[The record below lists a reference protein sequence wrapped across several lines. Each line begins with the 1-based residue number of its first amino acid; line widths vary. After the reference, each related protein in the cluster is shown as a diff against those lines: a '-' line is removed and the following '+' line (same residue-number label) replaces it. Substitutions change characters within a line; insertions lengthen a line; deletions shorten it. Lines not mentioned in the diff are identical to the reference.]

1 MNIEQIVKVVKR
13 SVVDNSPLILTY
25 VAVAGVAST
34 AILAVK
40 ATPKALQDL
49 INAQSHAD
57 RFDRTLT
64 TKDTIEVAWKHYIPA
79 AASGA
84 ITIAAIIGSHS
95 ISKRRNAALITVYSL
110 TETALKEYQAKVREQ
125 IGDNKEQKVRDAVA
139 KDHIMNAPMVNAE
152 VLVTGTGEQ
161 LCHDSFTGRYFKSD
175 IEAIRRAQNDI
186 NARIINEMYASQ
198 NDFYRLIGLP
208 GTTYGEEVGWT
219 TDNMMDLEFSSH
231 LADDGRPC
239 LNIEYHATPVRGFY
253 KIN

>member
-1 MNIEQIVKVVKR
+1 MNIEQVVKVVKR

-40 ATPKALQDL
+40 ATPKALNDL
-49 INAQSHAD
+49 IHAQEFAEKD
-57 RFDRTLT
+57 LT
-64 TKDTIEVAWKHYIPA
+64 VKETIEVTWKYYIPA

-84 ITIAAIIGSHS
+84 VTVAAIIGSHS

-125 IGDNKEQKVRDAVA
+125 IGENKEQKVRDSIA
-139 KDHIMNAPMVNAE
+139 KDHVMNTPMVNAE

>member
-1 MNIEQIVKVVKR
+1 MNIEQIAKGVKR
-13 SVVDNSPLILTY
+13 LVVDNSPLILTY

-34 AILAVK
+34 SILAVK

-49 INAQSHAD
+49 INAQQHAD
-57 RFDRTLT
+57 HDLT
-64 TKDTIEVAWKHYIPA
+64 PKETVEVAWKHYIPA
-79 AASGA
+79 VTSGA

-95 ISKRRNAALITVYSL
+95 ISSRRNAALITVYSL
-110 TETALKEYQAKVREQ
+110 TETALKEYQAKVKEQ
-125 IGDNKEQKVRDAVA
+125 IGENKEQKVRDAVA
-139 KDHIMNAPMVNAE
+139 KDHIMNAPMVNSE

-253 KIN
+253 KISR